1 MVLAVIAIVLF
12 LILVLVAIRI
22 GLNREGVQEEEP
34 LTALI
39 HASGIY
45 SIVRRSPREELLK
58 LRPSVENIRKYLL
71 TQNELVE
78 ANHDWPKEIDTLIER
93 WNESLNRNIETI
105 EQGDKDG
112 VEFYF
117 YEFSPVEC
125 PVCLNFFRKGN
136 FVTRQQIF
144 HYPRIIP
151 PFHIGCTCCIIP
163 HHGNENLKDTTE
175 QGMSPLF
182 PNESPPPL
190 PDWKTINKQPVL

>member
-1 MVLAVIAIVLF
+1 MVLAVIGIVLF

-22 GLNREGVQEEEP
+22 GLNRESVQEEE
-34 LTALI
+34 LSSSLI

-45 SIVRRSPREELLK
+45 SIVRRSPREDVLK
-58 LRPSVENIRKYLL
+58 IRPSEENIRKYLL
-71 TQNELVE
+71 SQNEILS
-78 ANHDWPKEIDTLIER
+78 ATQDWSKEIETLIAK
-93 WNESLNRNIETI
+93 WNESFNRNIETI

-117 YEFSPVEC
+117 YDFTPVQC

-144 HYPRIIP
+144 NYPRIIP

-163 HHGNENLKDTTE
+163 HHGTENLKDTTE
-175 QGMSPLF
+175 QGMRPLF
-182 PNESPPPL
+182 PNEFPPPL
-190 PDWKTINKQPVL
+190 PDWKTINK

>member
-1 MVLAVIAIVLF
+1 MVLAVIGVVLF

-22 GLNREGVQEEEP
+22 GLNREVVQEEEP
-34 LTALI
+34 ATALI

-45 SIVRRSPREELLK
+45 SIVRRNPREELLK
-58 LRPSVENIRKYLL
+58 IRPSEEKIRKYLL
-71 TQNELVE
+71 SQNEFVE
-78 ANHDWPKEIDTLIER
+78 ATQDGLKEIDVLIER

-117 YEFSPVEC
+117 YEFTPVEC

-163 HHGNENLKDTTE
+163 HHGTESLKDTTE
-175 QGMSPLF
+175 LGMRPLF
-182 PNESPPPL
+182 LNESPPPL

>member
-1 MVLAVIAIVLF
+1 MVLAVIGIVLF

-22 GLNREGVQEEEP
+22 GLNRESVQEEE
-34 LTALI
+34 LSSSLI

-45 SIVRRSPREELLK
+45 SIVRRSPREDVLK
-58 LRPSVENIRKYLL
+58 IRPSEENIRKYLL
-71 TQNELVE
+71 SQNEILS
-78 ANHDWPKEIDTLIER
+78 ATQDWSKEIETLIAK
-93 WNESLNRNIETI
+93 WNESFNRNIETI

-117 YEFSPVEC
+117 YDFTPVQC

-144 HYPRIIP
+144 NYPRIIP

-163 HHGNENLKDTTE
+163 HHGTENLKDTTE
-175 QGMSPLF
+175 QGMRPRF
-182 PNESPPPL
+182 PNEFPPPL
-190 PDWKTINKQPVL
+190 PDWKTINK

>member
-1 MVLAVIAIVLF
+1 MVLAVIGIVLF

-22 GLNREGVQEEEP
+22 GLNRELVQEEEP
-34 LTALI
+34 SNALI

-45 SIVRRSPREELLK
+45 SIIRRSPREELLK
-58 LRPSVENIRKYLL
+58 IRPTEENIRKYLL
-71 TQNELVE
+71 SQNELIK
-78 ANHDWPKEIDTLIER
+78 ATQDWLKDIDILIEK

-112 VEFYF
+112 VEFYY
-117 YEFSPVEC
+117 YEFTPVEC

-151 PFHIGCTCCIIP
+151 PFHLGCTCCIIP
-163 HHGNENLKDTTE
+163 HHGKENLKDTTE
-175 QGMSPLF
+175 LGMSPLF
-182 PNESPPPL
+182 PNDSPPAL
-190 PDWKTINKQPVL
+190 PDWKTINKQTV

>member
-1 MVLAVIAIVLF
+1 MVLAIIGIVLF

-22 GLNREGVQEEEP
+22 GLNKENVPDEEP
-34 LTALI
+34 ASAMI

-45 SIVRRSPREELLK
+45 SIVRRSPREQLMQI
-58 LRPSVENIRKYLL
+58 RPSVENIRKYLL
-71 TQNELVE
+71 SQNEFEE
-78 ANHDWPKEIDTLIER
+78 ANYVDTLIER
-93 WNESLNRNIETI
+93 WTESLNRNIETI

-117 YEFSPVEC
+117 YEFTPVEC
-125 PVCLNFFRKGN
+125 PVCLKFFRKGN
-136 FVTRQQIF
+136 FVTRQQIY

-163 HHGNENLKDTTE
+163 HHGVENLKDTTE
-175 QGMSPLF
+175 QGMIPLF
-182 PNESPPPL
+182 PNDSPPAL